1 VAKTGG
7 SKVRSQYRCSECQH
21 VTAKWVGRCPECGTW
36 GTVDEAPVLSAL
48 GGSTHRAIA
57 PSSAAVPI
65 SAIDPARTRHV
76 HSGVS
81 ELDRVLGGGIVPGS
95 VTLLAGE
102 PGVGKSTLLLE
113 VVHRWAESG
122 RRALYISGEESA
134 GQIRMRAERTGCTHD
149 EVFLAAESDLHTVLA
164 HIEQVKP
171 SLVVIDSVQTLST
184 TDTDGVT
191 GGVTQ
196 VRAITTALTGY
207 AKSAAG
213 PGVAIILVGHVT
225 KDGAIAGPRSLEHLV
240 DVVLHFE
247 GDRNTALRLVR
258 GVKNRFGA
266 ADEVG
271 CFVLHDNG
279 IEGVAD
285 PSGLFL
291 DQRPDPVPGTAVTVA
306 LDGKRPLIGE
316 IQALIGAQEVPSPRR
331 AVSGIDQARVAM
343 IAAVLEARTG
353 LAIGKRD
360 IYLSTV
366 GGMRLTDPSADL
378 AVALAMATSY
388 AQLCLPTSTV
398 VIGEV
403 GLAGDLRRVTGM
415 ERRLA
420 EAARLGFNRA
430 LVPPGVDSKTK
441 GPKSMHVMEVATMS
455 AALRAMLS
463 IATQPTSKPPE
474 VRLGTRPDLKV
485 VDGGSAGAGTGD
497 NDWL

>member
-1 VAKTGG
+1 M
-7 SKVRSQYRCSECQH
+7 
-21 VTAKWVGRCPECGTW
+21 AKWVGRCPECGTW
-36 GTVDEAPVLSAL
+36 GTVEEAAVLTSL
-48 GGSTHRAIA
+48 GGRARRAIA

-65 SAIDPARTRHV
+65 SSVDPDRTRHYPT
-76 HSGVS
+76 GVS

-122 RRALYISGEESA
+122 RRALYVSGEESA

-149 EVFLAAESDLHTVLA
+149 DVYLAAESDLDAVLA
-164 HIEQVKP
+164 HLETVKP
-171 SLVVIDSVQTLST
+171 TLVIVDSVQTLST

-207 AKSAAG
+207 AKSASG
-213 PGVAIILVGHVT
+213 PAVAMVLVGHVT

-247 GDRNTALRLVR
+247 GDRNSALRMVR

-271 CFVLHDNG
+271 CFMLHDNG
-279 IEGVAD
+279 IECVAD
-285 PSGLFL
+285 PSGLFM
-291 DQRPDPVPGTAVTVA
+291 DQRPEPVPGTAVTVT
-306 LDGKRPLIGE
+306 LDGKRPMIGE
-316 IQALIGAQEVPSPRR
+316 IQALVGLASVASPRR
-331 AVSGIDQARVAM
+331 AVSGVDQSRAAM
-343 IAAVLEARTG
+343 TAAVLETRAGVRLG
-353 LAIGKRD
+353 DRD

-366 GGMRLTDPSADL
+366 GGMRLTDPSSDL
-378 AVALAMATSY
+378 AVALAVASSF
-388 AQLCLPTSTV
+388 ADLCLPSSVV

-420 EAARLGFNRA
+420 EAARLGFTTA
-430 LVPPGVDSKTK
+430 LVPPGAKTVPP
-441 GPKSMHVMEVATMS
+441 GLRTLEVATIGE
-455 AALRAMLS
+455 ALKGLLS
-463 IATQPTSKPPE
+463 IAAPPASKAPE
-474 VRLGTRPDLKV
+474 VAPAPRPELKL
-485 VDGGSAGAGTGD
+485 VDGRPKRPATED
-497 NDWL
+497 NG

>member
-1 VAKTGG
+1 MANSG
-7 SKVRSQYRCSECQH
+7 SKTRPQYRCSECSH
-21 VTAKWVGRCPECGTW
+21 VTPKWVGRCAECGTW
-36 GTVDEAPVLSAL
+36 GTVDEVAVLTSL
-48 GGSTHRAIA
+48 GGRAQRPIA

-65 SAIDPARTRHV
+65 SSIDPDITRHLPT
-76 HSGVS
+76 GVS

-113 VVHRWAESG
+113 VVHRWATAG
-122 RRALYISGEESA
+122 RRALYVSGEESA

-149 EVFLAAESDLHTVLA
+149 EVYLAAESDVHTVLG
-164 HIEQVKP
+164 HIEAVRP

-196 VRAITTALTGY
+196 VRAVTTALTGY
-207 AKSAAG
+207 AKSG
-213 PGVAIILVGHVT
+213 PGIAIVLVGHVT

-247 GDRNTALRLVR
+247 GDRNSALRMVR
-258 GVKNRFGA
+258 GVKNRFGG

-279 IEGVAD
+279 IECVAD

-291 DQRPDPVPGTAVTVA
+291 DQRPEPVPGTAVTVT

-316 IQALIGAQEVPSPRR
+316 IQALIGVQEVASPRR
-331 AVSGIDQARVAM
+331 AVSGLDQSRAAM
-343 IAAVLEARTG
+343 TAAVLEAR
-353 LAIGKRD
+353 AHIRIGKHD
-360 IYLSTV
+360 VYLSSV
-366 GGMRLTDPSADL
+366 GGMRLTDPSSDL
-378 AVALAMATSY
+378 AVALAIGSAY
-388 AQLCLPTSTV
+388 ADLCLPTSTV

-420 EAARLGFNRA
+420 EAARLGFTCA
-430 LVPPGVDSKTK
+430 IVPPGTTSVPK
-441 GPKSMHVMEVATMS
+441 GLRVHEVATIGD
-455 AALRAMLS
+455 ALRTLLDVAVR
-463 IATQPTSKPPE
+463 PRSKPPE
-474 VRLGTRPDLKV
+474 VKSPARAELKL
-485 VDGGSAGAGTGD
+485 VDNSAADPSAGN
-497 NDWL
+497 NDRL

>member
-1 VAKTGG
+1 MARSG
-7 SKVRSQYRCSECQH
+7 SKARPQYRCSECQH

-36 GTVDEAPVLSAL
+36 GAVDEVAVLTSL
-48 GGSTHRAIA
+48 GGRAQRPVA

-65 SAIDPARTRHV
+65 SAVDADHTRHLAT
-76 HSGVS
+76 GVP
-81 ELDRVLGGGIVPGS
+81 ELDRVLGGGIVSGS

-113 VVHRWAESG
+113 VVHRWAQAG

-149 EVFLAAESDLHTVLA
+149 QVYLASESDVHTVLG
-164 HIEQVKP
+164 HIEQVRP
-171 SLVVIDSVQTLST
+171 SLVVVDSVQTLST

-196 VRAITTALTGY
+196 VRAVTTALTGF
-207 AKSAAG
+207 AKSG
-213 PGVAIILVGHVT
+213 PGVAMVIVGHVT
-225 KDGAIAGPRSLEHLV
+225 KDGAIAGPRALEHLV

-247 GDRNTALRLVR
+247 GDRNTTLRMVR

-279 IEGVAD
+279 IECVAD

-291 DQRPDPVPGTAVTVA
+291 DQRGEAVPGTAVTVT

-316 IQALIGAQEVPSPRR
+316 IQALIGRDEVPSPRR
-331 AVSGIDQARVAM
+331 AVSGLDQARAAM
-343 IAAVLEARTG
+343 TAAVLQARAG
-353 LAIGKRD
+353 LKLGRND

-366 GGMRLTDPSADL
+366 GGMRLTDPSSDL
-378 AVALAMATSY
+378 AVALAMASAY
-388 AQLCLPTSTV
+388 ADLCLPTSTV

-415 ERRLA
+415 DRRLA
-420 EAARLGFNRA
+420 EAARLGFTSAIIPKGAGPAPRGIKA
-430 LVPPGVDSKTK
+430 L
-441 GPKSMHVMEVATMS
+441 EAATIGE
-455 AALRAMLS
+455 ALRILLR
-463 IATQPTSKPPE
+463 IAAPPASTPPE
-474 VRLGTRPDLKV
+474 VKAAPRPGLTL
-485 VDGGSAGAGTGD
+485 VDGRAGGGPAEE
-497 NDWL
+497 NERL